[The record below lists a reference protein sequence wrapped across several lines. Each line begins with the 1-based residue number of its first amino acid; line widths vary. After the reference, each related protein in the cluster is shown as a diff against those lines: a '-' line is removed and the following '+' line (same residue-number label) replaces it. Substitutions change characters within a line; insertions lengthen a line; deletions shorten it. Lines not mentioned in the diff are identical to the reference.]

1 MTISLF
7 GMDSGREPPPLTDS
21 DSSEP
26 ESDSET
32 DDSKVKKIRY
42 VVILVKV

>member
-32 DDSKVKKIRY
+32 DDSNITKFRY
-42 VVILVKV
+42 VDILVKV